1 MCVEGR
7 GGCLS
12 SPGSRRWGRG
22 GLARL
27 RALPPPPPNH
37 AAGTVSRV
45 ACLQMSAP
53 ASPSLICPGCQ
64 VHLRASIAL
73 TQAEVI
79 KLESL
84 EKIAECMHTTRQR
97 TVERRLDAEGPK
109 PNEKAD
115 SKIEEVAG
123 TVRILRRMLQGRGEM
138 QETCR
143 GEGLYSSGSPCTRS
157 SGKDAVLALHLYAT
171 HPCLLPPAPGA
182 GQRGA

>member
-1 MCVEGR
+1 MGQGR
-7 GGCLS
+7 ACPPAG
-12 SPGSRRWGRG
+12 
-22 GLARL
+22 
-27 RALPPPPPNH
+27 PPPSPPQPCSR
-37 AAGTVSRV
+37 AVSRV

-157 SGKDAVLALHLYAT
+157 SGMDAVLALHLYAT